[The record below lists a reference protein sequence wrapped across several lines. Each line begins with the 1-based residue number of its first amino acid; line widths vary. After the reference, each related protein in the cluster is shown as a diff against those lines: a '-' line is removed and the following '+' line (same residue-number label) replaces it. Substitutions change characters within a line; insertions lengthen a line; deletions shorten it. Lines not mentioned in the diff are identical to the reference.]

1 MKILFRSGY
10 SFALNKKKLDGAR
23 RYVGFV
29 VTSYE
34 AHSGAKRKRGVQGLM
49 PGDELSV
56 IGKLP
61 SLSPGLVFEVE
72 IQRTQRAEYKLLAVL
87 SVENTPVTQ
96 RILRQIFKGR
106 LKDIFHTYRTTVAT
120 VKCPLSLK
128 TINDCNLH
136 PKEKDALKA
145 IFDDS
150 LNFVDRL
157 GCFRLFPLTPSA
169 LLEQFRPL
177 KWPLKKE
184 ELAELNA
191 MRNDK
196 RNDIYDELK
205 RAPHEPKEKLAELN
219 AKRKG
224 KLNGIYEELKRA
236 PHELL
241 FAKSQTEHFGEAFV
255 CTDPKRVY
263 EELTDRESA
272 PSGKIL
278 AAAAIEREIGQHMK
292 STANTCMPRDGFDEV
307 GLKWGLSKGY
317 FKEVGPLKNGQRHYI
332 GLATACEDA
341 ETICQFLRNK
351 RVTVHHGTPA
361 DCAAVPNAETLAA
374 VLRGGGRAVVLQKY
388 ASQEVLTVAF
398 THLLR
403 VEDFA
408 NFVRL
413 ERQFKE
419 VRFYGSLVAKVGRSQ
434 SNGRLFQDL
443 VGRFGPIEGVPQRG
457 ALVRYADLKTV
468 SGQLLVVTR
477 HQQRAVEAS
486 IGLGEHV
493 YKSGQKVQHKA
504 GRVRVLQQCW
514 REDRHGRVNKRY
526 GSVQPGTSD
535 KCFFRFAGDRKK
547 RPFKELYD
555 YHHADVALIHT
566 VQKGGERGVL
576 ACESMSKRD
585 ELYAREL
592 FETLYV
598 PENYGS
604 YPSKEEVNHT
614 LLNYLI

>member
-128 TINDCNLH
+128 TINDCNL
-136 PKEKDALKA
+136 PTLQKDALKA

-157 GCFRLFPLTPSA
+157 GYFRLFPLTPSA

-177 KWPLKKE
+177 KLGKKE
-184 ELAELNA
+184 DNAKLNA
-191 MRNDK
+191 ERN
-196 RNDIYDELK
+196 
-205 RAPHEPKEKLAELN
+205 A
-219 AKRKG
+219 

-278 AAAAIEREIGQHMK
+278 SAAAIEREIAQHMK
-292 STANTCMPRDGFDEV
+292 STANTCMPRDGFYEV

-374 VLRGGGRAVVLQKY
+374 VLRGGGRAVLLQKY

>member
-157 GCFRLFPLTPSA
+157 GYFRLFPLTPSA

-196 RNDIYDELK
+196 RNDIYD
-205 RAPHEPKEKLAELN
+205 
-219 AKRKG
+219 
-224 KLNGIYEELKRA
+224 ELKRA